1 MAGEIA
7 KAWVSIIPS
16 MDGSQKTIERELGD
30 SGTRGGKKAGD
41 GFEKGMKSSFSK
53 VGKLASVAGVAAG
66 AALGK
71 GVMDAIEMDG
81 ATRKMNASL
90 GLTGPEAEKA
100 GNAAGSL
107 FSSGFGESM
116 QDATAA
122 TEAVVSSIGG
132 MRDASEA
139 DIAAMAR
146 SMGTVATVAEEDVA
160 RAAQVAGQMI
170 TTGFAQDGVQA
181 ADLLTAALQ
190 KTPKALRGDLLDAV
204 DEYGPMFQQLGISGE
219 QAMTML
225 VDASAKGMYGIDKTG
240 DALKEFTIRATDMSK
255 ASGEAYTALGMDQ
268 EAMTNKLLA
277 GGDTA
282 SQAFSQIILGLQDI
296 KDPAAQS
303 QAALA
308 LFGTPIEDLGTGE
321 IPKFIE
327 QLANMDGGLGDVA
340 GAAQAT
346 GDQINSGPG
355 VALKQFQ
362 RTIQTSFMATV
373 EGMIP
378 ILTPALDLLKTFSPI
393 IAPLALGLAAFAAGI
408 WLVRGAMAAWQTIQ
422 LLMNATLWASPI
434 TWIIAAVIAL
444 IAVVWL
450 IVANWEQIS
459 AWLSSAFAVFGAW
472 WNGFW
477 SAIGAW
483 IKQIWGQF
491 LGFISGVWT
500 SITTWLGSALAA
512 FMGWWSGIWGQ
523 ISAILKGVWTIIKTV
538 ISTAWSIIKT
548 VIATALAVLIAIFTG
563 KWGEIGAIFK
573 SAWNKIGGHIKDATA
588 KIWGVVSG
596 WISNLKSFF
605 VNGWNAIKQTAIN
618 VWTAIVNW
626 IKGIP
631 AKVMAGLIALAQLGA
646 KAGEWFGKVKTAAVD
661 KFNDVVAWIRNVP
674 SKILSALG
682 NVGSL
687 LANAGKQILQGF
699 LDGLKQGFENVKNFV
714 GGIGSW
720 IADNKGPK
728 AYDLAL
734 LVPAGGWIMDG
745 LGSGIEDSMGG
756 LKQTLGDVSWMIENG
771 IDPEIEGGI
780 NARVSAAVPATSG
793 RASSLAPAS
802 PSERGENAE
811 GNAPVRPVTLH
822 VENMTVDSE
831 DRAGQVAQELWT
843 RADRAERSKGKVNLG
858 GVAV

>member
-1 MAGEIA
+1 M
-7 KAWVSIIPS
+7 
-16 MDGSQKTIERELGD
+16 
-30 SGTRGGKKAGD
+30 
-41 GFEKGMKSSFSK
+41 
-53 VGKLASVAGVAAG
+53 
-66 AALGK
+66 
-71 GVMDAIEMDG
+71 
-81 ATRKMNASL
+81 
-90 GLTGPEAEKA
+90 
-100 GNAAGSL
+100 
-107 FSSGFGESM
+107 
-116 QDATAA
+116 
-122 TEAVVSSIGG
+122 
-132 MRDASEA
+132 
-139 DIAAMAR
+139 
-146 SMGTVATVAEEDVA
+146 
-160 RAAQVAGQMI
+160 
-170 TTGFAQDGVQA
+170 
-181 ADLLTAALQ
+181 
-190 KTPKALRGDLLDAV
+190 
-204 DEYGPMFQQLGISGE
+204 
-219 QAMTML
+219 
-225 VDASAKGMYGIDKTG
+225 
-240 DALKEFTIRATDMSK
+240 
-255 ASGEAYTALGMDQ
+255 
-268 EAMTNKLLA
+268 
-277 GGDTA
+277 
-282 SQAFSQIILGLQDI
+282 
-296 KDPAAQS
+296 
-303 QAALA
+303 
-308 LFGTPIEDLGTGE
+308 
-321 IPKFIE
+321 
-327 QLANMDGGLGDVA
+327 
-340 GAAQAT
+340 
-346 GDQINSGPG
+346 
-355 VALKQFQ
+355 
-362 RTIQTSFMATV
+362 
-373 EGMIP
+373 
-378 ILTPALDLLKTFSPI
+378 
-393 IAPLALGLAAFAAGI
+393 
-408 WLVRGAMAAWQTIQ
+408 
-422 LLMNATLWASPI
+422 
-434 TWIIAAVIAL
+434 
-444 IAVVWL
+444 
-450 IVANWEQIS
+450 
-459 AWLSSAFAVFGAW
+459 
-472 WNGFW
+472 
-477 SAIGAW
+477 
-483 IKQIWGQF
+483 
-491 LGFISGVWT
+491 WT

-512 FMGWWSGIWGQ
+512 FMGWWSGVWGQ

-605 VNGWNAIKQTAIN
+605 VNGWNSIKQTAIN

-734 LVPAGGWIMDG
+734 LVPAGGSIMDG

-771 IDPEIEGGI
+771 IDPEVEGGI

-793 RASSLAPAS
+793 RSSSLAPAS
-802 PSERGENAE
+802 PSERGENTE